1 VTFTFVERATGE
13 EKDLTFVDARNFGTV
28 RCSAD
33 AGELEEKLGSL
44 GPDILGGM
52 TKEGFLGVV
61 GKLRNRTNVCKLLM
75 NQKRLCG
82 VGNYILA
89 EGLYKAGVD
98 PWCDAQDLGEGT
110 LVRLFEELQVRARVS
125 QAGSPHLR
133 RKRAESR
140 VVGGR
145 TPEPPPAAGEVA
157 DPHMP
162 PDPPGGRPMAP
173 PFNPPPPPIPPRSLQ
188 DTAAKSYRAQG
199 VTRGSGGSYRQL
211 DDTRGEFEFE
221 LECYGRGETPG
232 GERVYK
238 IVDGPHK
245 RAIHFVL
252 RQVGED
258 NIDMVKA
265 RLNIT

>member
-1 VTFTFVERATGE
+1 MSGRFLFTSPRLRPPPGPAASAPPLPHRHARVTFTFVERATGE

-52 TKEGFLGVV
+52 TKEDFLGVV
-61 GKLRNRTNVCKLLM
+61 GRLRNRTNVCKLLM

-98 PWCDAQDLGEGT
+98 PWCDAQDLGEET
-110 LVRLFEELQVRARVS
+110 LVRLFEE
-125 QAGSPHLR
+125 
-133 RKRAESR
+133 
-140 VVGGR
+140 
-145 TPEPPPAAGEVA
+145 
-157 DPHMP
+157 
-162 PDPPGGRPMAP
+162 
-173 PFNPPPPPIPPRSLQ
+173 LQ